1 MAGHWLFLSMSV
13 QSMLMNCLLNFKV
26 HLRFVDEPR
35 YRTRDFWTVRC
46 TRMTNR
52 EFRHLFRMQ
61 RATFNNILEQII
73 PLFAPEVSNRG
84 RKRFPPDMC
93 FTLFLWRMSRNHT
106 VRKVSFQFGIGEGSV
121 TIITQTVIQAILAS
135 PLTKLAQFPTE
146 NTSLEN
152 ISTDFG
158 RKGFSR
164 CDGAVDRSHIPIT
177 GPH

>member
-1 MAGHWLFLSMSV
+1 M
-13 QSMLMNCLLNFKV
+13 
-26 HLRFVDEPR
+26 
-35 YRTRDFWTVRC
+35 
-46 TRMTNR
+46 
-52 EFRHLFRMQ
+52 
-61 RATFNNILEQII
+61 
-73 PLFAPEVSNRG
+73 
-84 RKRFPPDMC
+84 
-93 FTLFLWRMSRNHT
+93 
-106 VRKVSFQFGIGEGSV
+106 RKVSFQFGIGEGSV